1 MKNAVKT
8 FILTNVII
16 LLIILQINVV
26 KAQNT
31 DILYFN
37 HLNPVFGRIVN
48 SEISRPSGFVIPK
61 ARI

>member
-31 DILYFN
+31 DTPFVRIC
-37 HLNPVFGRIVN
+37 NPDGT
-48 SEISRPSGFVIPK
+48 E
-61 ARI
+61 